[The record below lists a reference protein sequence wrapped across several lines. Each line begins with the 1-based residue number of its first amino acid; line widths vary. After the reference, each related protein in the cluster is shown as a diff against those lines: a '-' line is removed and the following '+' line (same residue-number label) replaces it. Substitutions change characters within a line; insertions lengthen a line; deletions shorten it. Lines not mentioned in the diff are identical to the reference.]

1 LVSVAIDMSGQTTQ
15 LDAQGLAA
23 MRVSPDGSRVL
34 GYMGKYWWIYPLNGR
49 EAPRKLFEADS
60 PADANLIWTPDGQ
73 HIAFRSR
80 TKAGI
85 FWQSANGGA
94 SEELLLAVDGVPIQW
109 SRDGTTLFYL
119 FDRKL
124 WSWSR
129 AGRPRVIAP
138 MDAPYVSVSPDHRWV
153 AYHVTEHGTAMPYI
167 QSLVNPTE
175 RFQIT
180 QNGGHAP
187 LWSADGRKLFYVSGP
202 TNSLMAVDVRTAPAV
217 AFGQPVMLA
226 RRIFHGL
233 ALGERWFDATPDG
246 TKVLAQIPDGKDPQ
260 SWQFE
265 VVLNWFNEL
274 KRNVP
279 TP

>member
-1 LVSVAIDMSGQTTQ
+1 MH
-15 LDAQGLAA
+15 
-23 MRVSPDGSRVL
+23 VSPDGSRIL
-34 GYMGKYWWIYPLNGR
+34 RSKANAWWIYPLNGR
-49 EAPRKLFEADS
+49 EAPRKLLEAYGT
-60 PADANLIWTPDGQ
+60 NTHLLWTPDGQ
-73 HIAFRSR
+73 RIAFRSR
-80 TKAGI
+80 NRRGI
-85 FWQSANGGA
+85 FWRSAHGEG
-94 SEELLLAVDGVPIQW
+94 SEELLLAVDGVPVQW

-119 FDRKL
+119 FDRQL

-129 AGRPRVIAP
+129 GGRPRAITP
-138 MDAPYVSVSPDHRWV
+138 LEAPYASVSPDNRWV

-167 QSLVNPTE
+167 QSLVNPSE
-175 RFQIT
+175 RFQIA

-226 RRIFHGL
+226 PRIFHGL
-233 ALGERWFDATPDG
+233 ALEERWFDATPDG
-246 TKVLAQIPDGKDPQ
+246 TKVLAEKPDGKDPQ

-265 VVLNWFNEL
+265 VVLNWFEEL
-274 KRNVP
+274 KRSVP